1 MASSKKVPS
10 KLLLEIKEELLRK
23 KDALAKNIHSEL
35 DEMRSGSQGYH
46 LADMDDLGGDA
57 TDEETSFKILEIE
70 SASVHQIDTALKRI
84 DAGTYGSCDECSAAI
99 NPERLKALPFA
110 TLCINCQ
117 REKEREED

>member
-1 MASSKKVPS
+1 MATSKKVPS

-23 KDALAKNIHSEL
+23 KEALAKNIHTEL
-35 DEMRSGSQGYH
+35 DEMRSGSQGHH

-70 SASVHQIDTALKRI
+70 SASVHQIDMALERI
-84 DAGTYGSCDECSAAI
+84 DTGTYGSCDECSAII